1 MGTPKKAKEHVIKGG
16 VIFKKV
22 SPLAVYFELERE
34 DSFLGNRNFTVARDA
49 FPADFN
55 PEMHKVSGEFSIKIV
70 VSEK

>member
-1 MGTPKKAKEHVIKGG
+1 MTAKKPKEHVIKGG

-34 DSFLGNRNFTVARDA
+34 KSFFGNRSFTVDRDA

-55 PEMHKVSGEFSIKIV
+55 PEIHEVSGEFSIKIV